1 MEGKNYNMIWTDNPK
16 HGPLKYGC
24 VNNPQVYNANKSSIM
39 QITVFNEDVNLC
51 GDLFFRLINAR
62 NGQVICRFALNTSFI
77 GKDNIYTLN
86 KKGVDPDSI
95 GKDKRFDPLF
105 KIELKF

>member
-1 MEGKNYNMIWTDNPK
+1 MIWTDNPK
-16 HGPLKYGC
+16 HTPLKYGC

-62 NGQVICRFALNTSFI
+62 NG
-77 GKDNIYTLN
+77 
-86 KKGVDPDSI
+86 
-95 GKDKRFDPLF
+95 
-105 KIELKF
+105 

>member
-1 MEGKNYNMIWTDNPK
+1 MKKIKQIIIHTIPKNTGTYVEPCIEIMEGKNYNMIWTDNPK
-16 HGPLKYGC
+16 HTPLKYGC

-62 NGQVICRFALNTSFI
+62 NG
-77 GKDNIYTLN
+77 
-86 KKGVDPDSI
+86 
-95 GKDKRFDPLF
+95 
-105 KIELKF
+105 